1 MRRRAYSVAA
11 AVLAFL
17 AAGRAALAGPLVPDD
32 PKYSLEWYAQPG
44 SPGTGLLGLP
54 EAWGYSTGDP
64 GVIVAI
70 LDTGVMTATPD
81 LAGRLL
87 PALSAT
93 GTPPFSDA
101 TLAAATILRHGTWV
115 ASVAAMGVNNG
126 IGGAGVGN
134 FSILPITIAG
144 IDGHNTG
151 AWVAEGI
158 RMAAD
163 AGARV
168 ISCSHA
174 VFPYKVVDDAAAY
187 ALTKGALVFMAGGN
201 GNGWASRTGYDNL
214 IFVSGTDQDDNRW
227 DDGVAGGSTWGPFV
241 DLAAPAEDVLAA
253 DPTLSTGYGLGDG
266 TSFSAPLAAGA
277 AALLWSI
284 NPSLTAA
291 EVRGILYDTAVDL
304 GDGGWD
310 EVYGWGRLDIGA
322 AAAAAH
328 ATVVPEPHTFGLM
341 AAGAALALARRR
353 RLRRERAVR
362 RRSDRLALAADQ
374 P

>member
-32 PKYSLEWYAQPG
+32 PKYSYEWYAQPG

-54 EAWGYSTGDP
+54 EAWGTNTGDP

-70 LDTGVMTATPD
+70 LGTGVMTNTPD

-93 GTPPFSDA
+93 TIPPFSDA
-101 TLAAATILRHGTWV
+101 MLASKTVLHHDTWT

-134 FSILPITIAG
+134 FSILPITVTD
-144 IDGHNTG
+144 IDGHNQSNQ
-151 AWVAEGI
+151 VAAGI
-158 RMAAD
+158 RMAAA

-168 ISCSHA
+168 ISISHSTFDYA
-174 VFPYKVVDDAAAY
+174 DLDDAAAD
-187 ALTKGALVFMAGGN
+187 ALAAGSLVFVAAGN
-201 GNGWASRTGYDNL
+201 SNARKDMTDYANL

-241 DLAAPAEDVLAA
+241 DLAAPAGDVLAA

-291 EVRGILYDTAVDL
+291 EVRGILYDTAADL
-304 GDGGWD
+304 GDAGWD

-322 AAAAAH
+322 AAAAY
-328 ATVVPEPHTFGLM
+328 ATVPEPHTFGLM

-353 RLRRERAVR
+353 RLRREQAVR
-362 RRSDRLALAADQ
+362 RRSDRLALGVGRS
-374 P
+374 